1 MKALFVTGTDT
12 GVGKTIVCGL
22 LGRFLSNNGY
32 RVIIQKWIQTGSNNS
47 LKNVNIC
54 YTFKYPASPHLAAGL
69 EKRRINAG
77 KIKKSFKFLKK
88 EFDFVIVEGIG
99 GALVPFNK
107 KRFVIDIAKEL
118 YLPVLIVV
126 ANKLGAINHTL
137 LTIEAVKKRNMKIM
151 GVIFNNRYKSTGKII
166 SEDNAKI
173 VKALSGEKILDI
185 LPYSKD
191 KNQLYKAFLPIGGK
205 ILRQNG

>member
-32 RVIIQKWIQTGSNNS
+32 RAIIQKWIQAGSNNFP
-47 LKNVNIC
+47 KNVNVC

-88 EFDFVIVEGIG
+88 GFDFVIVEGIG
-99 GALVPFNK
+99 GALVPFNE
-107 KRFVIDIAKEL
+107 KRLVIDIAKEL

-126 ANKLGAINHTL
+126 ANKLGAINHSL
-137 LTIEAVKKRNMKIM
+137 LTIEAVKRRNMKIM
-151 GVIFNNRYKSTGKII
+151 GVIFNNRYKSADKII
-166 SEDNAKI
+166 LEDNAKI
-173 VKALSGEKILDI
+173 VKALSGEKILGI
-185 LPYSKD
+185 LPYCKD
-191 KNQLYKAFLPIGGK
+191 RNKLHKAFLPIGGK
-205 ILRQNG
+205 ILRQNE